1 MSRADS
7 AGVTSSAFI
16 QSNISQPTVIQ
27 AKEQVSE
34 DNGRKH
40 LTIINSLQNKNI
52 KKVITPDRPID
63 KLNKKMVKLDMFRY
77 LLLDEVD
84 RMINMGCEL

>member
-1 MSRADS
+1 M
-7 AGVTSSAFI
+7 
-16 QSNISQPTVIQ
+16 
-27 AKEQVSE
+27 
-34 DNGRKH
+34 
-40 LTIINSLQNKNI
+40 TIINSLQNKNI